1 MTEENVHGCMESRV
15 TPNQD
20 NQKYVP
26 QKSQDVEEDDD
37 RVEVNGMLKLRK
49 ESHKDEIGY

>member
-1 MTEENVHGCMESRV
+1 MEPRV
-15 TPNQD
+15 TQNQD

-49 ESHKDEIGY
+49 ESHEDEIGY

>member
-1 MTEENVHGCMESRV
+1 MESRV